1 MDERRSQKHY
11 RNCPVV
17 YALDILSKKW
27 LIPIICELDHC
38 ETMRYTELA
47 KVIPGITGMM
57 LTSALKTLQNLG
69 LVTRTQYNE
78 VPLRVEYSL
87 TKAGKSIMP
96 SLFQL
101 SSWSVDMMVD
111 EGIEVTCSRNSCLA
125 QVAQNVAA
133 NEENILRY
141 RRSWDEEFD
150 LLYRE
155 ILENP
160 QTASAD
166 PIEKL
171 HLLVR
176 GLLKAATSYGEQL
189 SRMAT
194 IYYIIGEENSSD
206 LLPPTGGL
214 PHYGRPA
221 GRGAGAGHP
230 QRGSDQR
237 GDPLCLHVLR
247 PRAQQL
253 LGAGTGGFSH
263 RGKEHQYSG
272 LVLWQPEKMSVPGNV
287 LEAF

>member
-111 EGIEVTCSRNSCLA
+111 EGIEVTCPRNSCLA

-206 LLPPTGGL
+206 LLASDRAVCRIMDALLDEAREQGILKEGL
-214 PHYGRPA
+214 ANEEIRYACMSFAHGLNSYWELE
-221 GRGAGAGHP
+221 RGAFPIVEKNTNILAWFFD
-230 QRGSDQR
+230 S
-237 GDPLCLHVLR
+237 LR
-247 PRAQQL
+247 
-253 LGAGTGGFSH
+253 
-263 RGKEHQYSG
+263 K
-272 LVLWQPEKMSVPGNV
+272 
-287 LEAF
+287 

>member
-133 NEENILRY
+133 NEENIR
-141 RRSWDEEFD
+141 
-150 LLYRE
+150 
-155 ILENP
+155 
-160 QTASAD
+160 
-166 PIEKL
+166 
-171 HLLVR
+171 
-176 GLLKAATSYGEQL
+176 AT
-189 SRMAT
+189 
-194 IYYIIGEENSSD
+194 
-206 LLPPTGGL
+206 
-214 PHYGRPA
+214 
-221 GRGAGAGHP
+221 AGAGTRSSISSTGKSSRTPKPPP
-230 QRGSDQR
+230 QIPLRSSTCWCGGCSRPPPATGNSSPAWLRSTISSGRRTAPTLLASDRAVCRIMDALLDEAREQGILREGLTNEEIRYACMSFAHGLNSYWELERGAFLIVEKNTNILAWFFGS
-237 GDPLCLHVLR
+237 LR
-247 PRAQQL
+247 
-253 LGAGTGGFSH
+253 
-263 RGKEHQYSG
+263 K
-272 LVLWQPEKMSVPGNV
+272 
-287 LEAF
+287 